1 MNPRVYEFLKELE
14 RQGVVNDAAQTD
26 RQAKMLNITEDTG
39 RFLAILVQSTQ
50 AKAILEI
57 GTSNGYS
64 TIWLAEAAQVTGGH
78 VTTVELLAAKVE
90 MARSNIAQAGLA
102 AYVTIHTM
110 DAAAYLAATD
120 SAVSQFIFLD
130 AKRSEYCSLWEDISR
145 ILKPGGLLVVD
156 NAVSHRQELSQFQA
170 MIEANPQ
177 YQTVLVPVGK
187 GELVVFK
194 NGVPA

>member
-1 MNPRVYEFLKELE
+1 MNPQVYEFLKELE
-14 RQGVVNDAAQTD
+14 QQGVANDAAQTD

-64 TIWLAEAAQVTGGH
+64 TIWLAGAAQATGGH
-78 VTTVELLAAKVE
+78 VTTVELLTAKAE
-90 MARSNIAQAGLA
+90 MARNNIAQAGMA
-102 AYVTIHTM
+102 AYVTIHTI
-110 DAAAYLAATD
+110 DAAACLAAMD

-130 AKRSEYCSLWEDISR
+130 AKRSEYCFLWEDISR

-156 NAVSHRQELSQFQA
+156 NAVSHRQELSAFQA
-170 MIEANPQ
+170 MIEADPQ

-194 NGVPA
+194 SGVPA

>member
-1 MNPRVYEFLKELE
+1 MNPQIYEFLKKLE
-14 RQGVVNDAAQTD
+14 RQGVANDAAQTD

-64 TIWLAEAAQVTGGH
+64 TIWLAEAAQATDGH
-78 VTTVELLAAKVE
+78 VTTVELLAVKAE
-90 MARSNIAQAGLA
+90 MARNNIAQAGLA

-110 DAAAYLAATD
+110 DAAAYLAAMG
-120 SAVSQFIFLD
+120 SAVGQFIFLD
-130 AKRSEYCSLWEDISR
+130 AKRSEYCALWEDISR

-170 MIEANPQ
+170 MIEADPQ

-194 NGVPA
+194 SGVPA